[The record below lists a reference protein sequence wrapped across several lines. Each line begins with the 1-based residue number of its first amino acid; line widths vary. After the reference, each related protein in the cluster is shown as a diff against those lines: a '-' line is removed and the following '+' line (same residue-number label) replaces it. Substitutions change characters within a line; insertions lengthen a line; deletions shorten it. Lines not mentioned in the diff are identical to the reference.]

1 MLQEL
6 NIEANSKLL
15 RVIFFDLS
23 RECEQAAGEI
33 SNIYSKI
40 KFDIFGTTIPGAI
53 PYY

>member
-6 NIEANSKLL
+6 NIEANAELFG
-15 RVIFFDLS
+15 VVFFYMS